1 MTHVAKE
8 IFSLRNP
15 RMPDSHI
22 SPETTVVILVAS

>member
-15 RMPDSHI
+15 RMPDSHTSLEI
-22 SPETTVVILVAS
+22 IVVILVAS